1 MEQYILN
8 LFTNMSLLT
17 AILIGVG
24 VLLCVVEIF
33 VPKIGLTGILG
44 FVLIVLGFTSY
55 YIDGFKPNQIISL
68 VSIIAFVLAVF
79 IMIEMIL
86 ESKGVIKNPHRRKFR
101 TIGAHQTFETLIG
114 KVGKAYTNIDK
125 GGTIDIDGKLYY
137 AVSNN
142 FIPQGASVTIVTAD
156 NNYLVVVKK

>member
-1 MEQYILN
+1 MEQYIIN
-8 LFTNMSLLT
+8 LFTSMSLLT
-17 AILIGVG
+17 AVLISAG
-24 VLLCVVEIF
+24 VLLCIVEIF

-68 VSIIAFVLAVF
+68 VSITAFVLAVF

-86 ESKGVIKNPHRRKFR
+86 ESKGIIKNPNRHQFR
-101 TIGAHQTFETLIG
+101 AIGMQQSYDTLVG
-114 KVGKAYTNIDK
+114 RDGKAYTNIDQ

-137 AVSNN
+137 AVSSN
-142 FIPQGASVTIVTAD
+142 FISQGSYVVVVKAEK
-156 NNYLVVVKK
+156 NYLVVVKK